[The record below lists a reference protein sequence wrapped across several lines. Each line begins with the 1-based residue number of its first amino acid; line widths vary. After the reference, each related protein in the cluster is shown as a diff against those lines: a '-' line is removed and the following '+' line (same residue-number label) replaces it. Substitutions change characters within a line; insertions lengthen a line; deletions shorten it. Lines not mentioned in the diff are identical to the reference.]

1 MSKFKQVIAGSFL
14 LIALACQQA
23 QQIEAAPTGDI
34 SNEAFAKAME
44 AYLQTESGMEKIGDS
59 MQAYFQK
66 QQQKA
71 QADRAK
77 QEEQALEDQFKNPI
91 KVDVANAPVKGPK
104 EAKITVVE
112 YSDFECPFC
121 SRGAST
127 VEEIMKAYPKDVKV
141 AFKNLPLPFHKN
153 AKPAALAALA
163 AGKQGKFWEMHDIL
177 FANQK
182 GLGEELF
189 LSTAK
194 QLGLNIDQFKKD
206 LADPALAKQI
216 EEDSKEAGKIGIS
229 GTPGFVVNGVLVKGA
244 YPLSHF
250 QTIIDRQLKE

>member
-1 MSKFKQVIAGSFL
+1 MSKFKQIIAGSFL

-23 QQIEAAPTGDI
+23 QQIDAAPSGEI
-34 SNEAFAKAME
+34 SNEAFAKAMA
-44 AYLQTESGMEKIGDS
+44 AYLETESGMEKIGDS

-77 QEEQALEDQFKNPI
+77 QEEQSLEDQFKNPI
-91 KVDVANAPVKGPK
+91 KVDVGSAPTKGPQD
-104 EAKITVVE
+104 AKITVVE
-112 YSDFECPFC
+112 FSDFECPFC
-121 SRGAST
+121 SRGAAT
-127 VEEIMKAYPKDVKV
+127 VEEILKAYPKDVKV

-163 AGKQGKFWEMHDIL
+163 AGKQGKFWEMHDKL

-182 GLGEELF
+182 GLGEELYV
-189 LSTAK
+189 STAK
-194 QLGLNIDQFKKD
+194 ELGLNVDKFKKD
-206 LADPALAKQI
+206 MADPALSKQV
-216 EEDSKEAGKIGIS
+216 DDDAKEAGKIGIS

-250 QTIIDRQLKE
+250 QTIIDRQLKQ

>member
-1 MSKFKQVIAGSFL
+1 MSKFKQIIAGSFL

-23 QQIEAAPTGDI
+23 GQIEASPTGEI
-34 SNEAFAKAME
+34 SKEAFAKAME
-44 AYLQTESGMEKIGDS
+44 AYLETESGMEKIGDA
-59 MQAYFQK
+59 MQTYFQK

-71 QADRAK
+71 QAERAK

-91 KVDVANAPVKGPK
+91 KVDVGNAPTKGPK
-104 EAKITVVE
+104 DAKITIVE

-121 SRGAST
+121 SRGANT
-127 VEEIMKAYPKDVKV
+127 IEEVLKAYPNDVKV

-163 AGKQGKFWEMHDIL
+163 AGRQGKFWEMHDVL
-177 FANQK
+177 FQNQRA
-182 GLGEELF
+182 LTPELF
-189 LSTAK
+189 NSTAEK
-194 QLGLNIDQFKKD
+194 LGLNMDKFK
-206 LADPALAKQI
+206 ADMAHPVLSKQV
-216 EEDSKEAGKIGIS
+216 DDDAKEANKIGIT

-250 QTIIDRQLKE
+250 QSIIDRQLKQ